1 MSHLE
6 WLTDIN
12 NTLELSKEVVA
23 GCPECRKQVYRK
35 IENVIA
41 EIDGERETLMRM
53 EEYDE

>member
-53 EEYDE
+53 EEDDE

>member
-12 NTLELSKEVVA
+12 NTLELSTEGVA

-53 EEYDE
+53 EEDYE